1 MSDNA
6 CLITPIKVGHNRDA
20 DLATDGENNHPFEH
34 NADSRNSFGGIIAT
48 ISKSLHDHD
57 IGVMRANGE
66 RAGEATAEVD
76 QNNPDA
82 GFHW

>member
-1 MSDNA
+1 M
-6 CLITPIKVGHNRDA
+6 LIWRRTGKTTIRS
-20 DLATDGENNHPFEH
+20 E
-34 NADSRNSFGGIIAT
+34 SRQPDFFGGTIAT